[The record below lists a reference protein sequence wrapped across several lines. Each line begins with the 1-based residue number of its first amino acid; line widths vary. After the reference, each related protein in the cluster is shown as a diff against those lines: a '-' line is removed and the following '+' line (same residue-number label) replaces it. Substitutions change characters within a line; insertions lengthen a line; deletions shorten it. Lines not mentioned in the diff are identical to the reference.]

1 MTFLNRNLFKMGL
14 LPVVSCSIWMGSMT
28 ATNAGVISQS
38 GDSTIVKRD
47 TIATVPD
54 SVLRERLTKLQKDV
68 PLNYHKSV
76 QAYVN
81 YFAFRKPGRTKLAM
95 ERMPLFFPLYERML
109 AEYSLPDELK
119 FLSIVESDL
128 TPRAVSHAGAGGLWQ
143 IMPGTGRD
151 LKLYQDD
158 YIDER
163 MDPVK
168 ATEAACKYLRDL
180 YAIFGDWEMA
190 MAAYNCGPGAV
201 KRAMRRS
208 GGNTFYAIYDALPKE
223 TRGYVPQFVAFTYLM
238 HHGNDHGIFAENYE
252 FPIPHDTIQ
261 VSGYFN
267 LETFAKHST
276 MPLADLQKM
285 NPAITTN
292 ILPEYTNRYPLRVP
306 HRQYAYLAGHRRAV
320 MDSASQLP
328 KTMAHT
334 LLAHA
339 EAVRYGVDSMG
350 IWAVLGSN
358 PLARMRLDD
367 MPVNELEEAPEKAGV
382 KSAKVAARLATA
394 EPADE
399 SEDETETVV
408 TRNRAGDYGTGAGL
422 SERSQPSRRQTY
434 MVKPGDNLGDIADR
448 YGVALNDLKEWNELR
463 SPTIQPGDKLVIL
476 SEVTEIRAERLAGQK
491 GAKAVEK
498 TESIAQPRRFKP
510 RYHRVQDGDTLWNI
524 VQRYDG
530 LTVDRLKKM
539 NHIRGNALR
548 PGQKLIV
555 G

>member
-1 MTFLNRNLFKMGL
+1 MNYMNRGL
-14 LPVVSCSIWMGSMT
+14 LRLGLLSAVVGLAT
-28 ATNAGVISQS
+28 ATYANPAGPPVRVPRRDRANPGRAETTIPV
-38 GDSTIVKRD
+38 DTTIVKKD
-47 TIATVPD
+47 TISAVPTVPD
-54 SVLRERLTKLQKDV
+54 SLLRERLAKLQKDV

-76 QAYVN
+76 QAYVD
-81 YFAFRKPGRTKLAM
+81 YFTFRRASMTKTML

-109 AEYSLPDELK
+109 AEYGLPDELK
-119 FLSIVESDL
+119 YLSIVESSL

-180 YAIFGDWEMA
+180 YAIFGDWELA

-208 GGNTFYAIYDALPKE
+208 GGDSFYTIYDALPKE

-238 HHGNDHGIFAENYE
+238 NYANDHGIVAEKYE
-252 FPIPHDTIQ
+252 YPIPHDTIQ
-261 VSGYFN
+261 VSGYLN

-276 MPLADLQKM
+276 MSLVDLQKM
-285 NPAITTN
+285 NPAITTT
-292 ILPEYTNRYPLRVP
+292 ILPDYTNRYPLRVP
-306 HRQYAYLAGHRRAV
+306 RQKYAYFASRRRAIL
-320 MDSASQLP
+320 DSASHRAGV
-328 KTMAHT
+328 MEHI

-339 EAVRYGVDSMG
+339 EDVRYGNDSMG
-350 IWAVLGSN
+350 AWNELGRN
-358 PLARMRLDD
+358 PLAQVSLD
-367 MPVNELEEAPEKAGV
+367 ETSSEE
-382 KSAKVAARLATA
+382 VAARLTKPEEKSTKIATQLAAA

-399 SEDETETVV
+399 TEEDIETVV
-408 TRNRAGDYGTGAGL
+408 LR
-422 SERSQPSRRQTY
+422 
-434 MVKPGDNLGDIADR
+434 KPRKQIYVVRKGDNLGDIADH
-448 YGVALNDLKEWNELR
+448 YNVELYDLKRWNHLR
-463 SPTIQPGDKLVIL
+463 STTIQRGQKLVIL
-476 SEVTEIRAERLAGQK
+476 KEVAQTRAERLAEQGT
-491 GAKAVEK
+491 AKARKKAELLAK
-498 TESIAQPRRFKP
+498 AKRYKP

-524 VQRYDG
+524 AQRYDG
-530 LTVDRLKKM
+530 LTIDQLKKM
-539 NHIRGNALR
+539 NHIRTNALR